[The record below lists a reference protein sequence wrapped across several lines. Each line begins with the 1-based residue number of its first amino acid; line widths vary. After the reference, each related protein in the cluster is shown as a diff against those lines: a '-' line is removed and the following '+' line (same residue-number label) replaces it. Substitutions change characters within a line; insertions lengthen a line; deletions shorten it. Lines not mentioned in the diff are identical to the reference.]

1 MVCFQSYVPQSMVKR
16 DLFWGFFVPII
27 FLPSGK

>member
-16 DLFWGFFVPII
+16 DLFWGFFCLETNYQI
-27 FLPSGK
+27 